1 MYAIFKPYILIR
13 TVLHPVKY
21 FLLIYRDIMTTLT
34 DEQRKRIEENKRK
47 AQAIRATKL
56 ANGTSKTPTT
66 STNTGFTL
74 LSSNTGTSKTP
85 ILPVS
90 INNGSLK
97 FSTSIFAPQS
107 KGCSKWNT
115 NSSGSPTSNY
125 SNLANNNTKIQ
136 NIDDSKVQ
144 PMTNFYNSSSKQ
156 IVVNLTLISK
166 DRFCAEFPFNKAV
179 VDVLKTIPG
188 KLYG

>member
-1 MYAIFKPYILIR
+1 MKWCGVYAIFKLYILIR

-56 ANGTSKTPTT
+56 ANGTLKTPTT
-66 STNTGFTL
+66 FTNTGFTL
-74 LSSNTGTSKTP
+74 LSSKTETSKTTTLP
-85 ILPVS
+85 IS

-97 FSTSIFAPQS
+97 FSTSTFAPQS
-107 KGCSKWNT
+107 SRCNKWNA
-115 NSSGSPTSNY
+115 NSSESPTSNFR
-125 SNLANNNTKIQ
+125 NTKTQTIGD
-136 NIDDSKVQ
+136 NKVQ

-166 DRFCAEFPFNKAV
+166 DRFGAEFPFNKTV
-179 VDVLKTIPG
+179 VDILKIIPG